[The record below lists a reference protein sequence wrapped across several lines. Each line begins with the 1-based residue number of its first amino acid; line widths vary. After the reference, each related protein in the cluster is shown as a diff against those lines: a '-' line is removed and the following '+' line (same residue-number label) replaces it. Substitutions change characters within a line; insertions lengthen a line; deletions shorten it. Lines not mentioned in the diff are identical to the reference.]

1 MLEDGKVAEL
11 LLYWTKYLIEFCL
24 SSCSEFE
31 CHWGQLSLSS
41 LWSWGNKYQLS
52 PGFSVIDETPSPL
65 QMLGLLP
72 KVERIIILL
81 LDVNLGITRTKIKG
95 SGFYGET
102 LVGAV
107 DVSNRQKMKLKG

>member
-1 MLEDGKVAEL
+1 
-11 LLYWTKYLIEFCL
+11 
-24 SSCSEFE
+24 
-31 CHWGQLSLSS
+31 
-41 LWSWGNKYQLS
+41 
-52 PGFSVIDETPSPL
+52 
-65 QMLGLLP
+65 MLGLLP